1 MNDHSTTFEAVTSSM
16 LKILKEDFSRTDSTL
31 EGYAWKWNQLRQF
44 MENNDLHS
52 LTPQVC
58 DDFLSSLYGSKDLT
72 SLKSGDKKFL
82 SAILL
87 LKNYLITGQVIP
99 RKVPVELKG
108 EIGSLM
114 MQYILSRS
122 QERLSG
128 HTIYNHKQIF
138 HRFLDFLT
146 SAKVASIEQV
156 EITHIIKYLNTIG
169 TKYKSVASISIHIL
183 RNFFRYLYEHKIID
197 MDLAAFIPKDNYK
210 KQPKLPSA
218 YTSEEIK
225 KIVSSVDRSTTT
237 GKRNYSIILLAT
249 MLGLRASDIANL
261 KFENILWE
269 DNAIR
274 LIQHKTNKEL
284 ELPLLPEIGNAII
297 EYLRYGRPK
306 SQSSYIFLLARSPYT
321 HINQPVISQI
331 AKKYFLKANVNI
343 KNKHHGAHALRH
355 SLATLLLEEQVKLPV
370 ISEVLGHENTESTS
384 YYLRIDIQS
393 LKKCSLDVSPV
404 CENFYT
410 QKGGYFYE

>member
-52 LTPQVC
+52 LTPKVC

-183 RNFFRYLYEHKIID
+183 RNFFRYLYEHKII
-197 MDLAAFIPKDNYK
+197 
-210 KQPKLPSA
+210 
-218 YTSEEIK
+218 
-225 KIVSSVDRSTTT
+225 
-237 GKRNYSIILLAT
+237 RNSL
-249 MLGLRASDIANL
+249 
-261 KFENILWE
+261 
-269 DNAIR
+269 
-274 LIQHKTNKEL
+274 
-284 ELPLLPEIGNAII
+284 
-297 EYLRYGRPK
+297 
-306 SQSSYIFLLARSPYT
+306 SYRQL
-321 HINQPVISQI
+321 
-331 AKKYFLKANVNI
+331 
-343 KNKHHGAHALRH
+343 
-355 SLATLLLEEQVKLPV
+355 TLL
-370 ISEVLGHENTESTS
+370 
-384 YYLRIDIQS
+384 
-393 LKKCSLDVSPV
+393 KK
-404 CENFYT
+404 
-410 QKGGYFYE
+410 

>member
-52 LTPQVC
+52 LTPKVC

-306 SQSSYIFLLARSPYT
+306 SQSSYIFLLACCPR
-321 HINQPVISQI
+321 
-331 AKKYFLKANVNI
+331 
-343 KNKHHGAHALRH
+343 
-355 SLATLLLEEQVKLPV
+355 LP
-370 ISEVLGHENTESTS
+370 
-384 YYLRIDIQS
+384 RR
-393 LKKCSLDVSPV
+393 
-404 CENFYT
+404 
-410 QKGGYFYE
+410 